1 MSHILIIDDTPDAD
15 ASYRGLFPDHPHWLT
30 FVSHLDQAVERFSS
44 RRPDLAI
51 VHVPLENGAGLE
63 IFDRL
68 RAIDATVPLIVTAT
82 ARTSLAAIEA
92 TKRGAFDYMVKPL
105 AEAEF
110 RTVVDRALE
119 VRRLM
124 IEPVDF
130 GDPDELNET
139 EVLVGHSLV
148 MQEVYK
154 SIGRVAQTDVTVLI
168 EGETGT
174 GKELVARAIYQ
185 HSRRATRPFMAINCA
200 AIPETLLESELFG
213 YEKGAFTGADRRRI
227 GKFEQCSGGTLFLDE
242 IAEMSPPLQ
251 AKMLRV
257 LQEGQV
263 QRVGGNET
271 IPVDVRVIAAT
282 NHDLRAAAAESRFRS
297 DLYYRLNVFN
307 ITLPALRQRRE
318 DVGLLVHYILGR
330 LSRELLQPV
339 RYIAP
344 RMLQLLI
351 EYSWPGNVRELQ
363 SVLKQAMIAAGGPVL
378 TVEHLPAHLRHA
390 GNVPAGDSVDCATW
404 VDQQWSDGRTDLYR
418 IALARM
424 EHELIVATMRRAGG
438 NQSLAARALGI
449 TRSSLRFK
457 MRSLGLMPDQSTA
470 PAQWRDDP
478 IRLSPASPHTE
489 ASTEHERLRSGMRG

>member
-1 MSHILIIDDTPDAD
+1 MSHILIIDDAPDAE
-15 ASYRGLFPDHPHWLT
+15 ATYRALFPDNPHWLT
-30 FVSHLDQAVERFSS
+30 FVPNPAQAVERFSS

-51 VHVPLENGAGLE
+51 VNVPPESEAGLE
-63 IFDRL
+63 VFDKL
-68 RAIDATVPLIVTAT
+68 RAIDATVPLIVTAS
-82 ARTSLAAIEA
+82 ARSSLAAIEA
-92 TKRGAFDYMVKPL
+92 TKRGAFDYMVKPF
-105 AEAEF
+105 AEPEF
-110 RTVVDRALE
+110 RAVVNRALE

-130 GDPDELNET
+130 GEPDELNET
-139 EVLVGHSLV
+139 EVLVGHSLA

-174 GKELVARAIYQ
+174 GKELVARAIYH
-185 HSRRATRPFMAINCA
+185 HSKRATRPFMAINCA
-200 AIPETLLESELFG
+200 AIPETLLESEMFG

-257 LQEGQV
+257 LQDGQV
-263 QRVGGNET
+263 QRIGGNET

-282 NHDLRAAAAESRFRS
+282 NRDLRAAAAESRFRS

-307 ITLPALRQRRE
+307 ISLPALRRRRE
-318 DVGLLVHYILGR
+318 DVGLLVHYMLGR

-344 RMLQLLI
+344 RMMQLLTH
-351 EYSWPGNVRELQ
+351 YSWPGNVRELQ

-378 TVEHLPAHLRHA
+378 TIEHLPAHLRDA
-390 GNVPAGDSVDCATW
+390 AEVPTGDAADCETW
-404 VDQQWSDGRTDLYR
+404 VDRQWADARPDLYR
-418 IALARM
+418 KALARM
-424 EHELIVATMRRAGG
+424 ERELIVATMRRAAG
-438 NQSLAARALGI
+438 NLSLAARALGI

-457 MRSLGLMPDQSTA
+457 MRSLGLLPGHSA
-470 PAQWRDDP
+470 EPSRLP
-478 IRLSPASPHTE
+478 EGPVRLSPPE
-489 ASTEHERLRSGMRG
+489 PERLPYWIRG